1 MRDKFK
7 ICPDTSF
14 FSEKPEASTLYPKVP
29 LYSREVIRG
38 KDKNVGRNFAPFPFK
53 IDLVR

>member
-14 FSEKPEASTLYPKVP
+14 FSEKPEASTLCPKAP
-29 LYSREVIRG
+29 FSREVIRG
-38 KDKNVGRNFAPFPFK
+38 KDKNVRRNFASFPFK

>member
-14 FSEKPEASTLYPKVP
+14 FSEKPEASTVYPK
-29 LYSREVIRG
+29 
-38 KDKNVGRNFAPFPFK
+38 APFFERG
-53 IDLVR
+53 D